1 MTDSFKIQ
9 AGKLLPILPG
19 TLKIQPEDL
28 LSQVAAL
35 DVPP

>member
-9 AGKLLPILPG
+9 AGKLLPLPG
-19 TLKIQPEDL
+19 TLEIQPEDL

-35 DVPP
+35 DFPR